1 MKTNYLFPN
10 RLKTISEILF
20 VVSFLLLLSMFFVDY
35 LDNFDLTF
43 AILKFFGYSQNDMPL
58 VQSLFYALYADEIF
72 MTVCVLSGLVYA
84 FSKQKIEDEFVSAI
98 RMSSLAW
105 ATIIN
110 YVIFLSLYLLMY
122 EGAIYL
128 VLYFASLS
136 QLVIFIVL
144 FRYKMYRF
152 YTTQQ
157 DEE

>member
-1 MKTNYLFPN
+1 MKTTYLFPH
-10 RLKTISEILF
+10 RFKTISSILF
-20 VVSFLLLLSMFFVDY
+20 VISFLLLLSMFLVDY
-35 LDNFDLTF
+35 LDNFDVTF
-43 AILKFFGYSQNDMPL
+43 VILKFFGYSQNNMPL

-98 RMSSLAW
+98 RLSSLAW

-144 FRYKMYRF
+144 FRYNIYRF
-152 YTTQQ
+152 YTTTQ